1 MKLIDVIRRLCLES
15 ENDPYKKELVI
26 QNILFQNS
34 FRPGDIFKTKLRIVR
49 GAVKRALVPVPGVSR
64 VITCDCF
71 ITRGGAE
78 TPLNQVSG
86 GDLSQAGARGAEIRQ
101 APSGPGH
108 SGLSELRQH
117 P

>member
-1 MKLIDVIRRLCLES
+1 MKLIDVIRSLCLAS

-34 FRPGDIFKTKLRIVR
+34 FRPGDIFKARLRTVR

-64 VITCDCF
+64 VITGDCF
-71 ITRGGAE
+71 ITREEAE

-86 GDLSQAGARGAEIRQ
+86 GGLSQAGAQCAEARQ
-101 APSGPGH
+101 APGGPGH
-108 SGLSELRQH
+108 YGLSKLRQH

>member
-1 MKLIDVIRRLCLES
+1 MKLIDVIRSLCLAS

-34 FRPGDIFKTKLRIVR
+34 FRPGNIFKARLRSVR

-71 ITRGGAE
+71 IPREEAE

-86 GDLSQAGARGAEIRQ
+86 GGLSQAGA
-101 APSGPGH
+101 
-108 SGLSELRQH
+108 
-117 P
+117 

>member
-1 MKLIDVIRRLCLES
+1 MKLIDVIRRLCLAS

-34 FRPGDIFKTKLRIVR
+34 FRPGGIFKTRLRTVR
-49 GAVKRALVPVPGVSR
+49 GTVKRALVPVPGVSR
-64 VITCDCF
+64 AITCDCF
-71 ITRGGAE
+71 ITRRGTE
-78 TPLNQVSG
+78 TPLNQVSEVG
-86 GDLSQAGARGAEIRQ
+86 LSQAGARGAEARQ

-108 SGLSELRQH
+108 YGLSELRQH

>member
-1 MKLIDVIRRLCLES
+1 MKLIDVIRRLCLAS

-34 FRPGDIFKTKLRIVR
+34 FRPGDIFKTKLRTVR

-64 VITCDCF
+64 VTTCDCF

-86 GDLSQAGARGAEIRQ
+86 GGLSQGGAWGAEARQ
-101 APSGPGH
+101 APSGPAH
-108 SGLSELRQH
+108 YGLSELRQH